1 VTVARLVATKSAL
14 IFYQMIV
21 FNTLK
26 KAQHYVK
33 HKQAKYKSYVNNSSS
48 YYYNDEEFMYY
59 EISKNMVLQVW
70 GWQCG
75 CGCDRGSTSATV
87 IGRIKSV

>member
-1 VTVARLVATKSAL
+1 MVAQRVATESAL

-26 KAQHYVK
+26 KAKHYVK
-33 HKQAKYKSYVNNSSS
+33 HKEAMQKKYRASDR
-48 YYYNDEEFMYY
+48 YYNDEEFSWY
-59 EISKNMVLQVW
+59 EIADNKVLNVW
-70 GWQCG
+70 GWRCG

-87 IGRIKSV
+87 IGRIKSFNP

>member
-1 VTVARLVATKSAL
+1 
-14 IFYQMIV
+14 MIV

-33 HKQAKYKSYVNNSSS
+33 HKQARLNKSRNSD
-48 YYYNDEEFMYY
+48 YYYNDEEFAWY
-59 EISKNMVLQVW
+59 EIKDNKVLSVG
-70 GWQCG
+70 GWRCG

-87 IGRIKSV
+87 IGRIKSIV